1 MLNERKW
8 KEEEEEKRKKKNNLE
23 LGNNFNGI
31 RTGAKEGNRPR
42 REEKL
47 EVFGESIGHD
57 VVE

>member
-1 MLNERKW
+1 MSANGK
-8 KEEEEEKRKKKNNLE
+8 KKKKKKREKKNNLE

-31 RTGAKEGNRPR
+31 RTGAKEGNRLR

>member
-1 MLNERKW
+1 MSANGK
-8 KEEEEEKRKKKNNLE
+8 KKKKREKKNNLE

-31 RTGAKEGNRPR
+31 RTGAKEGNRLR